1 MTATLDFHLP
11 GDLEAR
17 EPAEAH
23 GRRRDDVRL
32 LVSQGTTVTH
42 HRFRELP
49 RLLAPGDLLVVNNSA
64 TLPAALDAGPGLVV
78 HVSNERADGSWL
90 VELRRAAESK
100 TTPAEG
106 ATTPFDGPMP
116 RQVAI
121 PEGTLTLREPFTDR
135 LWVADAEVPGPMVD
149 YLIRHGRPIRYS
161 YTDRDWPLETY
172 QNAYATRPGSAE
184 MPSAG
189 RPLTGRVLA
198 ELAGRGVLVAPVT
211 LHTGV
216 ASAEVDEPPYPE
228 WFEIPPATAELIR
241 HVHRAGGRVIAVGT
255 TVVRALEST
264 AGAAASGWTDLV
276 IGPEHRIRVVDGML
290 TGLHE
295 PRASHLRML
304 TAIAGEQAL
313 RAAYAEALR
322 GRYLWH
328 EFGDVHLLLA
338 EPRHGDLP
346 PEAVRRT
353 DEPEAVRRIDEPPGA
368 HGRHGAHDRR
378 SGAHD
383 RRDGDAG
390 GAQGRDETAE
400 NAGHETRD
408 DAGHPGL
415 PGELHV
421 VEEGL

>member
-11 GDLEAR
+11 DELAAR

-32 LVSQGTTVTH
+32 LVSRGATVTH

-49 RLLAPGDLLVVNNSA
+49 RLLDAGDLLVVNNSA

-78 HVSNERADGSWL
+78 HVSTERPDGSWL
-90 VELRRAAESK
+90 IELRR
-100 TTPAEG
+100 PVEG
-106 ATTPFDGPMP
+106 STAPILGSAP
-116 RQVAI
+116 RRLTV
-121 PEGTLTLREPFTDR
+121 EDGTLTLREPLTDR
-135 LWVADAEVPGPMVD
+135 LWVADADVPGTMAD
-149 YLIRHGRPIRYS
+149 YLLRHGRPIRYS

-172 QNAYATRPGSAE
+172 QNAYAVRPGSAE

-198 ELAGRGVLVAPVT
+198 ELAGRGVLVAPIT

-228 WFEIPPATAELIR
+228 WFEVPESTARLIR
-241 HVHRAGGRVIAVGT
+241 HVGGNGHRVIAVGT
-255 TVVRALEST
+255 TVVRALETT
-264 AGAAASGWTDLV
+264 AGEAASGWTDLV
-276 IGPEHRIRVVDGML
+276 IGPEHRIRVIDGLL

-304 TAIAGEQAL
+304 TAIAGEEAL

-328 EFGDVHLLLA
+328 EFGDVHLL
-338 EPRHGDLP
+338 
-346 PEAVRRT
+346 
-353 DEPEAVRRIDEPPGA
+353 
-368 HGRHGAHDRR
+368 HGRPRR
-378 SGAHD
+378 
-383 RRDGDAG
+383 
-390 GAQGRDETAE
+390 
-400 NAGHETRD
+400 
-408 DAGHPGL
+408 P
-415 PGELHV
+415 
-421 VEEGL
+421 

>member
-23 GRRRDDVRL
+23 GQRRDEVRL
-32 LVSQGTTVTH
+32 LVSRGVAVSH

-49 RLLAPGDLLVVNNSA
+49 RLLDPGDLLVVNNSA

-78 HVSNERADGSWL
+78 HVSTERADGSWL
-90 VELRRAAESK
+90 IEPRRATDG
-100 TTPAEG
+100 TTAPPEGPTHGTTAPPEGPARGTTAPFEDPAHGTTAPFEG
-106 ATTPFDGPMP
+106 PVP
-116 RQVAI
+116 RTIAI
-121 PEGTLTLREPFTDR
+121 PEGSLTLRERFTDR
-135 LWVADAEVPGPMVD
+135 LWVADADVPGTMVD
-149 YLIRHGRPIRYS
+149 YLARHGRPIRYS

-172 QNAYATRPGSAE
+172 QNSYSVRPGSAE

-198 ELAGRGVLVAPVT
+198 ELAGRGVLVAPIT

-228 WFEIPPATAELIR
+228 WFEIPEATADLIR
-241 HVHRAGGRVIAVGT
+241 HVHAAGGRVVAVGT

-264 AGAAASGWTDLV
+264 TGAAGSGWTDLV
-276 IGPEHRIRVVDGML
+276 IGPEHRVRVVDGLL

-304 TAIAGEQAL
+304 TAIAGEEAL

-328 EFGDVHLLLA
+328 EFGDVHLILSGA
-338 EPRHGDLP
+338 PEPARRPRP
-346 PEAVRRT
+346 PET
-353 DEPEAVRRIDEPPGA
+353 
-368 HGRHGAHDRR
+368 
-378 SGAHD
+378 
-383 RRDGDAG
+383 
-390 GAQGRDETAE
+390 T
-400 NAGHETRD
+400 
-408 DAGHPGL
+408 
-415 PGELHV
+415 
-421 VEEGL
+421 

>member
-1 MTATLDFHLP
+1 MTATLAIFPANFGHLP

-23 GRRRDDVRL
+23 GQRRDEVRL
-32 LVSQGTTVTH
+32 LVSRGAAVSH

-49 RLLAPGDLLVVNNSA
+49 LLLEPGDLLVVNNSA

-78 HVSNERADGSWL
+78 HVSTERADGSWL
-90 VELRRAAESK
+90 VEPRRPVEG
-100 TTPAEG
+100 TTA
-106 ATTPFDGPMP
+106 PFDGPAP
-116 RQVAI
+116 RTIAI

-135 LWVADAEVPGPMVD
+135 LWIADADVLGTMVD
-149 YLIRHGRPIRYS
+149 YLARHGRPIRYS

-172 QNAYATRPGSAE
+172 QNSYSVRPGSAE

-198 ELAGRGVLVAPVT
+198 ELAGRGVLVTPIT

-228 WFEIPPATAELIR
+228 WFEIPRATADLIR
-241 HVHRAGGRVIAVGT
+241 HVHAGGGRVIAVGT

-264 AGAAASGWTDLV
+264 RGGAGSGWTDLV
-276 IGPEHRIRVVDGML
+276 IGPEHRIRVVDGLL

-304 TAIAGEQAL
+304 TAIAGEEAL

-328 EFGDVHLLLA
+328 EFGDVHLILSDTRQA
-338 EPRHGDLP
+338 
-346 PEAVRRT
+346 
-353 DEPEAVRRIDEPPGA
+353 
-368 HGRHGAHDRR
+368 GRAGTRDQAGRAGTRDRAG
-378 SGAHD
+378 SGAHHRGD
-383 RRDGDAG
+383 RDAG
-390 GAQGRDETAE
+390 GSQGRDEATQD
-400 NAGHETRD
+400 AGHDSRD
-408 DAGHPGL
+408 DAGHAGL
-415 PGELHV
+415 PGELDV
-421 VEEGL
+421 VQERL